1 MNNYYITSGSG
12 TSDNPNHKLV
22 AFDNALI
29 QAGISNYNLVR
40 VSSILPASAIRQT
53 AMNLPLASPLHTA
66 YATVS
71 SNILGEQIATAI
83 AVGIPKNKSDIGVI
97 MEAIGTT
104 AEETAEI
111 ARSMVIEAMKN
122 HGIEIDHIEFSSIE
136 GTVSTGYLSLVSAIA
151 MW

>member
-22 AFDNALI
+22 AFDKALI

-40 VSSILPASAIRQT
+40 VSSILPASAIRQ
-53 AMNLPLASPLHTA
+53 AAVNLPLASPLHTA

-71 SNILGEQIATAI
+71 SNTPGEQIATAI
-83 AVGIPKNKSDIGVI
+83 AVGIPKSSTDIGVI
-97 MEAIGTT
+97 MEAVGTT
-104 AEETAEI
+104 ADETAEI
-111 ARSMVIEAMKN
+111 ARNMVVEAMKN

-136 GTVSTGYLSLVSAIA
+136 GTVSTGCISLVSAIA